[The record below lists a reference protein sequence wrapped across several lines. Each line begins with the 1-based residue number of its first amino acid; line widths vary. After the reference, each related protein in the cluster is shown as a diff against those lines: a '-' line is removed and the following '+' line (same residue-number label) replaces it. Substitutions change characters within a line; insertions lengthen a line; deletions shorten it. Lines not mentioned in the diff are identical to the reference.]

1 MNEQK
6 DIIVKKRNFE
16 KKKGEGLN
24 SESHKITF
32 GEKLQETLED
42 KKMSIPE
49 LAKLI
54 GRNEK
59 AVQDYIDNKTKPRMK
74 TMHKIEKTLDIS
86 FLGYYSDGD
95 NINNAKSFGEKL
107 KEAMKYKGITIKRL
121 ASLTDMSESTISN
134 YRNDITKPGIDT
146 IKQFEKILNV
156 SFEEYYPSLDD
167 VYAAKKFSAKLDK
180 ALKYKGMTLK
190 KLAEQTEITYT
201 TISSYISEK
210 GNPSLRNI
218 LKIEKAL
225 DISFEEYHPVLG
237 ENMTFGQE
245 LNLVLADKDI
255 AIKEF
260 ADELDI
266 SKETLYAYIHA
277 EGIPNIKII
286 HLMEEKLDVSFYK
299 YYSKIIKGNTLG
311 ETLKYLLKYK
321 GICKK
326 KFAKS
331 LHISKSTLYSY
342 KENRS
347 KPGIATIHQMGKILD
362 YSFAEYY

>member
-74 TMHKIEKTLDIS
+74 TMYKIEKT
-86 FLGYYSDGD
+86 
-95 NINNAKSFGEKL
+95 
-107 KEAMKYKGITIKRL
+107 
-121 ASLTDMSESTISN
+121 
-134 YRNDITKPGIDT
+134 
-146 IKQFEKILNV
+146 
-156 SFEEYYPSLDD
+156 
-167 VYAAKKFSAKLDK
+167 
-180 ALKYKGMTLK
+180 
-190 KLAEQTEITYT
+190 
-201 TISSYISEK
+201 
-210 GNPSLRNI
+210 
-218 LKIEKAL
+218 L

-342 KENRS
+342 MENRS

>member
-49 LAKLI
+49 FAKLI

-95 NINNAKSFGEKL
+95 NINNAKSFGERL
-107 KEAMKYKGITIKRL
+107 KEAMKYNGITIKRL

-156 SFEEYYPSLDD
+156 SFEEYY
-167 VYAAKKFSAKLDK
+167 
-180 ALKYKGMTLK
+180 
-190 KLAEQTEITYT
+190 
-201 TISSYISEK
+201 
-210 GNPSLRNI
+210 
-218 LKIEKAL
+218 
-225 DISFEEYHPVLG
+225 PVLG

-326 KFAKS
+326 NLQS
-331 LHISKSTLYSY
+331 RY
-342 KENRS
+342 
-347 KPGIATIHQMGKILD
+347 ILVNQHCIVIWRIEVNLELQQ
-362 YSFAEYY
+362 YIRWERY

>member
-49 LAKLI
+49 FAKLI

-95 NINNAKSFGEKL
+95 NINNAKSFGERL

-134 YRNDITKPGIDT
+134 YRNDITKPGIDI

-156 SFEEYYPSLDD
+156 
-167 VYAAKKFSAKLDK
+167 
-180 ALKYKGMTLK
+180 
-190 KLAEQTEITYT
+190 
-201 TISSYISEK
+201 
-210 GNPSLRNI
+210 
-218 LKIEKAL
+218 
-225 DISFEEYHPVLG
+225 SFEEYHPVLG

-342 KENRS
+342 MENRS